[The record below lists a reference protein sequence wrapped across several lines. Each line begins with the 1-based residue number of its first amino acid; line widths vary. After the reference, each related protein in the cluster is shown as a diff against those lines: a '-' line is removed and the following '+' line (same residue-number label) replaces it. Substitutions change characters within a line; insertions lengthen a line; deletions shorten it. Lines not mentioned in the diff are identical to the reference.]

1 MSTDTDLRNISTE
14 ARPLIEQWLDI
25 SEQMSALRQVAT
37 DKGLEWSQIKA
48 LLKAQIQDER
58 DETGE
63 GRRVRSIIERADN
76 ASAYA
81 DMLGLSQ
88 TEKNN
93 FSSPQ
98 PYESAPAPAHETPA
112 PEQAS
117 ADQPSL
123 ETTPTT
129 VFVTGG
135 TSASDTYAVPDDG
148 SIPAFLRREQ
158 VAS

>member
-63 GRRVRSIIERADN
+63 GKRVRAIIERADN

-93 FSSPQ
+93 FYSAEPHVSA
-98 PYESAPAPAHETPA
+98 SAPAHDTPEPA
-112 PEQAS
+112 
-117 ADQPSL
+117 
-123 ETTPTT
+123 PTT
-129 VFVTGG
+129 VFVTRG

-148 SIPAFLRREQ
+148 AIPAFLRREQ